1 MIVPHL
7 KEFRL
12 TRKRT
17 VTEECLVMAK
27 DGEHAEQLG
36 HEEENDWEHVDSRDT
51 ISAEEEL

>member
-17 VTEECLVMAK
+17 IKEECFVMAK
-27 DGEHAEQLG
+27 DWEHAEQLG
-36 HEEENDWEHVDSRDT
+36 HEKEHDWEHVDSQDT
-51 ISAEEEL
+51 ISAEEEQ

>member
-17 VTEECLVMAK
+17 IKEECFVMAK
-27 DGEHAEQLG
+27 DWEHAEQLG
-36 HEEENDWEHVDSRDT
+36 HEEEHDWEHVDSQDI

>member
-17 VTEECLVMAK
+17 ITEECFVMAK
-27 DGEHAEQLG
+27 DWEHAEQLG
-36 HEEENDWEHVDSRDT
+36 YEEEHDWEHVETLDIID
-51 ISAEEEL
+51 AEEEE